1 MIQQPAGEAGITQ
14 LARQFVR
21 TSRPLYAHLV
31 GLLETAISRG
41 EIPSG
46 ARVPPERELAH
57 RLSISRTTVVAA
69 YRELESRGLLRGYV
83 GRGTFVCAAP
93 DPTGAPFAWRGK
105 ISAAALRSSDSIL
118 RDTLRHSSD
127 ARVLSLAAGEPAI
140 DCFPAEAFRHAL
152 DHVMKR
158 EGRSIWGHGP
168 TEGQPALR
176 EAIAERFGVPAES
189 VLILGG
195 AQQGLD
201 LLARCLVDPGDAVI
215 VDRPGYIGAIQSFR
229 AAGAK
234 LIGWDV
240 ARADMDELED
250 LLVRYRPKLIFTDP
264 TFQNPTGFT
273 MPIRARRELLKLAER
288 YRVPIVEDATY
299 RELYFHEVPPPSLRE
314 LDAQNIVIHLSS
326 FSKVLAPGLRL
337 GWLSAA
343 PSIVDQIAIIKQRLD
358 PHTQNLVQ
366 FAMARLIREGSFDS
380 HLRLLRA
387 EHAKRCAM
395 MIHAIQRHVPAG
407 ALRFQRP
414 SGGLYLWCRLAAN
427 LSTRSLHEQALAAG
441 VAFVPGHAFYPDPAG
456 DSDLRLCFS
465 SVLPNAIED
474 AVRRLAESMCGVAPE
489 LTRPMYPA
497 PVARVLSA
505 ASRR

>member
-1 MIQQPAGEAGITQ
+1 MIHVIE
-14 LARQFVR
+14 RHFVR
-21 TSRPLYAHLV
+21 TSRPLYGHLV
-31 GLLETAISRG
+31 SLLESAISRG
-41 EIPSG
+41 DLPSG
-46 ARVPPERELAH
+46 ARVPPERTLAQ
-57 RLSISRTTVVAA
+57 RLRISRTTVVSA

-105 ISAAALRSSDSIL
+105 IAAAALRTSDSIL
-118 RDTLRHSSD
+118 RDTIRHSSN
-127 ARVLSLAAGEPAI
+127 AKVLSLAAGEPAI
-140 DCFPAEAFRHAL
+140 DCFPVDAFQQAI
-152 DHVMKR
+152 DHVIKGESHAVWR
-158 EGRSIWGHGP
+158 HGP

-189 VLILGG
+189 ILILSG

-215 VDRPGYIGAIQSFR
+215 VDRPGYLGAIQSFR

-250 LLVRYRPKLIFTDP
+250 VLVRYRPKLIYTNP
-264 TFQNPTGFT
+264 TFENPTGVT
-273 MPIRARRELLKLAER
+273 LPIRARRELLKLAER

-299 RELYFHEVPPPSLRE
+299 RELYFSEAPPPSLRE
-314 LDAQNIVIHLSS
+314 LDAQNIVIHLNS

-343 PSIVDQIAIIKQRLD
+343 PSIIDQIAIIKQRLD

-366 FAMARLIREGSFDS
+366 FALARLIREGSFDR
-380 HLRLLRA
+380 HLRTLRA
-387 EHAKRCAM
+387 EHARRCSM
-395 MIHAIQRHVPAG
+395 MIAALQRHVPAA
-407 ALRFQRP
+407 ALRFP
-414 SGGLYLWCRLAAN
+414 KPHGGLYLWCRLAPGISSRA
-427 LSTRSLHEQALAAG
+427 LLEQALAAG

-456 DSDLRLCFS
+456 DSELRLCFS
-465 SVLPNAIED
+465 SVMPNAIDD
-474 AVRRLAESMCGVAPE
+474 AVRRLASCLLQAERA
-489 LTRPMYPA
+489 TA
-497 PVARVLSA
+497 
-505 ASRR
+505 

>member
-1 MIQQPAGEAGITQ
+1 MIHVIE
-14 LARQFVR
+14 RQFVR
-21 TSRPLYAHLV
+21 TSRPLYGHLV
-31 GLLETAISRG
+31 SLLESAISRG
-41 EIPSG
+41 DLPSG
-46 ARVPPERELAH
+46 ARVPPERILAQ
-57 RLSISRTTVVAA
+57 RLRISRTTVVSA
-69 YRELESRGLLRGYV
+69 YRELESKGLLRGYV

-105 ISAAALRSSDSIL
+105 IAAAALRTSDSIL
-118 RDTLRHSSD
+118 RDTIRHSSN
-127 ARVLSLAAGEPAI
+127 AKVLSLAAGEPAI
-140 DCFPAEAFRHAL
+140 DLFPVEAFQQAI
-152 DHVMKR
+152 DHVLKR
-158 EGRSIWGHGP
+158 EAHAVWRHGP

-189 VLILGG
+189 VLILAG

-215 VDRPGYIGAIQSFR
+215 TDRPGYLGAIQSFR

-250 LLVRYRPKLIFTDP
+250 LLVRYRPKLIYTNP
-264 TFQNPTGFT
+264 TFENPTGVT
-273 MPIRARRELLKLAER
+273 MPIRARRELLRLAER

-299 RELYFHEVPPPSLRE
+299 RELYFNDAPPPSLRE
-314 LDAQNIVIHLSS
+314 LDAQNIVIHLNS

-343 PSIVDQIAIIKQRLD
+343 PSIIDQIAIIKQRLD

-366 FAMARLIREGSFDS
+366 FALARLIRDGSFDR

-387 EHAKRCAM
+387 EHARRCSM
-395 MIHAIQRHVPAG
+395 MIAALQRHVPAA
-407 ALRFQRP
+407 ALRFPKP
-414 SGGLYLWCRLAAN
+414 SGGLYLWCRLASGVSSRD
-427 LSTRSLHEQALAAG
+427 LLEQALAAG

-456 DSDLRLCFS
+456 ESELRLCFS
-465 SVLPNAIED
+465 SVMPNAIED
-474 AVRRLAESMCGVAPE
+474 AVRRLAGCLGQSVRA
-489 LTRPMYPA
+489 TA
-497 PVARVLSA
+497 
-505 ASRR
+505 